1 MPLSEKYFRLI
12 AANGESP
19 HYDQYECVMPAQTVV
34 CFSAKTMT
42 PIMAVTL
49 RAGEKEKPAAALVTH
64 RAPPPKKSSVV
75 KDARQQYFQGLLSCD
90 NCEFQFVVSNLT
102 DSNLSF
108 SVYEAEAKDV
118 CNLVNTLRGRST
130 YEIPCDKRTQRA
142 MILTALKDA
151 ATGTL
156 VTMAEAEE
164 KAAPGKSGSLEFHIN
179 CVGEVNTTSGKL
191 IAEGPTQWM
200 MVPGVV
206 LSRDKR
212 KILERGYRFG
222 SEPMLLEDGMM
233 LLEGTDGAAQ
243 PQYRS
248 LTESL
253 GGSIGRRGG
262 YPTTKKKGGRRA
274 VEKGGGSNIH
284 KLGSSHVAEPP
295 PLSRSLTKGKPTT
308 SNPEEEY
315 DGGDS
320 SMDLFGAAAPPP
332 ASQATSSVLAT
343 INRSFAGRLT
353 HGEKEIRESANT
365 IYGLE
370 FDYEKPSSRMA
381 MILSVWLDGFPQALP
396 RTDPESLADY
406 FATLT
411 KLRDGAH
418 YEALLKQIPQV
429 FTADECVVTMEP
441 VDTVIATCG
450 HACLNHTA
458 ADATK
463 LNHKC
468 PVCRNPILAFV
479 PLANLRV

>member
-1 MPLSEKYFRLI
+1 MPLSEKYFRLV
-12 AANGESP
+12 AAAPNGDPNP
-19 HYDQYECVMPAQTVV
+19 HYDQYECVMPAQTVI

-64 RAPPPKKSSVV
+64 RAPPKDSS
-75 KDARQQYFQGLLSCD
+75 ATAQQYFQGLLNCD

-206 LSRDKR
+206 LSKLPSRTKGPS
-212 KILERGYRFG
+212 RGPRLMMG
-222 SEPMLLEDGMM
+222 EEM
-233 LLEGTDGAAQ
+233 LLEGFDGAAPQ
-243 PQYRS
+243 AQYRS
-248 LTESL
+248 LALSYDDAML
-253 GGSIGRRGG
+253 MSMGGSIERSSNGGSNRGG
-262 YPTTKKKGGRRA
+262 NPTTKKKKHGA
-274 VEKGGGSNIH
+274 APATLS
-284 KLGSSHVAEPP
+284 
-295 PLSRSLTKGKPTT
+295 LSRSLTKGKPA
-308 SNPEEEY
+308 EEEY
-315 DGGDS
+315 DS
-320 SMDLFGAAAPPP
+320 SMDLFEAAAEP
-332 ASQATSSVLAT
+332 AAQATSAS

-381 MILSVWLDGFPQALP
+381 IILSVWLDGFPHAIP
-396 RTDPESLADY
+396 RVDRESLADY
-406 FATLT
+406 FATQV
-411 KLRDGAH
+411 KLRVGAH